1 MRNRLW
7 LGLVLVLASRG
18 LGPAAA
24 RGDFYSQTN
33 LVSDVPGLAVTTDAN
48 LKNPWGMSFN
58 ATSPFWVS
66 NQLTGTSTLYN
77 GAGVK
82 QALTVTIPPGGGP
95 PSGPTGQVFNTT
107 NDFQLS
113 AGGKALFIFANLSGS
128 ISAWNGSLGTTAEVH
143 VLASPDGLHRPGP
156 RDQRRG

>member
-1 MRNRLW
+1 MACRGLWNPGEGCIRMRNRLW
-7 LGLVLVLASRG
+7 LGLVLVLASCG

-24 RGDFYSQTN
+24 RGDFYAQTN
-33 LVSDVPGLAVTTDAN
+33 LVSDVPGLAPTLDPN

-82 QALTVTIPPGGGP
+82 QALTVTIP
-95 PSGPTGQVFNTT
+95 
-107 NDFQLS
+107 
-113 AGGKALFIFANLSGS
+113 
-128 ISAWNGSLGTTAEVH
+128 
-143 VLASPDGLHRPGP
+143 
-156 RDQRRG
+156 